1 MFGSIVPVEVSCL
14 TPDTTS
20 NGDWGFPPPPPE
32 LLPSFQLL
40 HWRFEITAHVNASP
54 PPLRDLLTSRK
65 HMRKDS
71 SGKPAAATISK
82 ATASEPPPSNKYAW
96 QDGEGRLGTAGDL
109 QESRHLGNIPH
120 VRVERRT
127 TKKSE
132 KNMSAVGDIISQPKP
147 LEIFR
152 MPGTTSVNRYYSTTQ
167 GVQPFNGSHSPVLIL
182 PEGHLTSWDWTHVVL
197 TVSPLSLNRP
207 SRIPRWNTTRNS
219 PVAASAGPHRCAPV
233 PSPPNDDHPNLFC
246 QNNCLALW
254 LMRLPAPNIAAE
266 RNPVA
271 SRLHPSHS
279 KPSTR
284 AASSTRLKLTCLLPW
299 HACDKDGRKLQL
311 GRRIKNR
318 IGPAAR

>member
-1 MFGSIVPVEVSCL
+1 
-14 TPDTTS
+14 
-20 NGDWGFPPPPPE
+20 
-32 LLPSFQLL
+32 
-40 HWRFEITAHVNASP
+40 
-54 PPLRDLLTSRK
+54 
-65 HMRKDS
+65 MRKDS

-96 QDGEGRLGTAGDL
+96 QDGEGRLGIAGDL
-109 QESRHLGNIPH
+109 QESRHLGNVPH

-127 TKKSE
+127 TKKLE

-233 PSPPNDDHPNLFC
+233 PSPPNDNHPNLFC
-246 QNNCLALW
+246 QNNCLAL
-254 LMRLPAPNIAAE
+254 
-266 RNPVA
+266 
-271 SRLHPSHS
+271 
-279 KPSTR
+279 
-284 AASSTRLKLTCLLPW
+284 
-299 HACDKDGRKLQL
+299 
-311 GRRIKNR
+311 
-318 IGPAAR
+318 